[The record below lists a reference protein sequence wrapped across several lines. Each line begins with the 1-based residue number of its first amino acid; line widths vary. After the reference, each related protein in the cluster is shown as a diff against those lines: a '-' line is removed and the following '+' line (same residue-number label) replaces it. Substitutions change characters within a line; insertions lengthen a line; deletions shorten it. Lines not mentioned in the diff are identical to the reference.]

1 MMLLTCYNQLDKSE
15 IEEGNMFCFLTSLP
29 YTEETEELNP
39 ANGFLDDLKRCIS
52 LPCSALY
59 ISGYPDDGEENDES
73 AEVFLQDLKNAGIEI
88 KSISVLDSRNPGK
101 AEELVA
107 ASGLIILDGGHV
119 PSQNRFINSINLRQ
133 LLRNYKGV
141 VLGVS
146 AGSVNSADTVY
157 AFPVRD
163 GEAVDSDYQRYLPGL
178 ALTKINILP
187 HYADYKDETL
197 DGMRFIE
204 DIVLPDS
211 MGRAVYALQDGS
223 YLFTDSEHVE
233 IRGEAYEIKDGTI
246 RQIASD
252 GEVVLL

>member
-1 MMLLTCYNQLDKSE
+1 
-15 IEEGNMFCFLTSLP
+15 MFCFLTSLP

-39 ANGFLDDLKRCIS
+39 ANGFLDALKRCIT

-73 AEVFLQDLKNAGIEI
+73 AEVFMQDLTNAGIKIE
-88 KSISVLDSRNPGK
+88 SISVLDSRNPGD
-101 AEELVA
+101 AEALVA

-119 PSQNRFINSINLRQ
+119 PSQNRFINSIGLRK
-133 LLRNYKGV
+133 LLQDYHGV

-146 AGSVNSADTVY
+146 AGSVNSAETVY

-163 GEAVDSDYQRYLPGL
+163 GEAVDLNYQRRLPGL

-252 GEVVLL
+252 GEAVLL